1 MIGVHQMV
9 AMPVAAKRQLKGLV
23 RLMITVTR
31 LNGKRFVVNAEMIR
45 TVEAN
50 PDTTITLI
58 NGDHMIVVEPMDRI
72 VELAIEYGRLLRR
85 MIPPS

>member
-1 MIGVHQMV
+1 
-9 AMPVAAKRQLKGLV
+9 MPVAVKRQLKGLV

-45 TVEAN
+45 TVESN
-50 PDTTITLI
+50 PDTTITLM
-58 NGDHMIVVEPMDRI
+58 NGDHLIVLEPMDRI
-72 VELAIEYGRLLRR
+72 VELAIEYGRLLRQ